1 MSLLCFEILC
11 STVDNL
17 SRDATLT
24 EDFTLVERVKVIEL
38 NNKNRSARKIADDF
52 GVGKTQVPKYM
63 YIFLI
68 LNEYN
73 FLILNAHMITAK
85 TCTAFPSFTFIFGI
99 MKYNM

>member
-1 MSLLCFEILC
+1 M
-11 STVDNL
+11 
-17 SRDATLT
+17 
-24 EDFTLVERVKVIEL
+24 EL
-38 NNKNRSARKIADDF
+38 NNKNRSARKIAEDF
-52 GVGKTQVPKYM
+52 GVGKTQVPKYIYM

-85 TCTAFPSFTFIFGI
+85 TCSAFPSFTLIFGI

>member
-1 MSLLCFEILC
+1 M
-11 STVDNL
+11 
-17 SRDATLT
+17 
-24 EDFTLVERVKVIEL
+24 VERVKVIEL
-38 NNKNRSARKIADDF
+38 NNKNRSAGKIAEDLR
-52 GVGKTQVPKYM
+52 VGKTQVPKYIMMHM

-85 TCTAFPSFTFIFGI
+85 TCTAFPSLTFIWGI

>member
-1 MSLLCFEILC
+1 MPPKRRLL
-11 STVDNL
+11 
-17 SRDATLT
+17 
-24 EDFTLVERVKVIEL
+24 TLVESVKVIEL

-52 GVGKTQVPKYM
+52 GVGKTQVPKYI

-85 TCTAFPSFTFIFGI
+85 TCTAFPSFTFICGI
-99 MKYNM
+99 MKYNVILINLLINYILVF

>member
-1 MSLLCFEILC
+1 MPPKRKFL
-11 STVDNL
+11 
-17 SRDATLT
+17 
-24 EDFTLVERVKVIEL
+24 TLVEGGKVIEL
-38 NNKNRSARKIADDF
+38 NNKNRSAHKMTEDF
-52 GVGKTQVPKYM
+52 GVGKTQVPKYMYM

-85 TCTAFPSFTFIFGI
+85 TFTAFPSFTFIRGI